1 MGYSSVAGMG
11 GASPDTRMTLRFGA
25 HSLGD
30 RHGTEFRVWAPHA
43 RSVDLELPSR
53 GLRIEMQGRDGVFA
67 CEVKD
72 VSVGTDYSYLLDGYK
87 TRPDPR
93 SRHQPSGV
101 HGPSRVLDTRQLLWS
116 DAGFRCPELP
126 AFVLYELHVGT
137 FSAEG
142 TFDGAIAH
150 LPHLVELGINAVA
163 VMPIGQ
169 FPGARNWGYDGVF
182 PFAVQASY
190 GGPEGFARLVD
201 ACHAHGL
208 AVVLD
213 VVYNHL
219 GPEGN
224 YLSDYGPYFTER
236 YKVDW
241 GRAINFDGPD
251 SDLVRSFFID
261 NALFWL
267 SEYHVDALRL
277 DAVHAI
283 IDLSARHVLEEMR
296 EEVEAQAARLGR
308 RAYLIAESD
317 LNDARVIKP
326 VELGGIGMQAQW
338 SDDFH
343 HALRTLL
350 SPERAGY
357 LADFGSVADLGRALT
372 HGYVYSGKYSNYRR
386 RRHGNSS
393 LDRPGWQFVVYQQN
407 HDQVGNTSQGVRV
420 ASLLG
425 LDKAKLGAA
434 VLACAPNLPLLFMGE
449 EFGAL
454 TPFAYF
460 VSHSDR
466 ELNEAVRQGRAA
478 EHALFIRPEGFLD
491 PVALATFEQCKLDWS
506 CLPAAPHAQML
517 RLYRDLFALRA
528 RHPSL
533 SNCDKSRTRSHVN
546 EEQRW
551 LVLERAAD
559 GGEMALCLFNFSD
572 RPRHLALPEV
582 HGHFRLA
589 FDTSVARYG
598 GAGAGV
604 QTAIPA
610 QAGRELEPIALS
622 AYGAAI
628 YLNTLGDS

>member
-1 MGYSSVAGMG
+1 MAYVSVSGMG
-11 GASPDTRMTLRFGA
+11 GASDTRMALRFGA
-25 HSLGD
+25 HSLGEN
-30 RHGTEFRVWAPHA
+30 HGTAFRVWAPRA
-43 RSVDLELPSR
+43 RSVDLELPAR
-53 GLRIEMQGRDGVFA
+53 GMRIEMEGRDGVFA

-72 VSVGTDYSYLLDGYK
+72 VGAGTDYCYLLDGYK

-101 HGPSRVLDTRQLLWS
+101 HGPSRVVDTSQLLWS
-116 DAGFRCPELP
+116 DAGFRCPALQ
-126 AFVLYELHVGT
+126 AFVMYELHVGT

-150 LPHLVELGINAVA
+150 LPHLVELGVNAIS

-169 FPGARNWGYDGVF
+169 FPGSRNWGYDGVF

-190 GGPEGFARLVD
+190 GGPDGFARLVD

-213 VVYNHL
+213 VVYNHV

-224 YLSDYGPYFTER
+224 YLGDYGPYFTDR

-241 GRAINFDGPD
+241 GRAINFDGRD
-251 SDLVRSFFID
+251 SDPVRSFFID

-283 IDLSARHVLEEMR
+283 FDLSARHVLEELR

-326 VELGGIGMQAQW
+326 VEVGGIGMHAQW

-343 HALRTLL
+343 HSLRTLL
-350 SPERAGY
+350 SPQRAGY
-357 LADFGSVADLGRALT
+357 LADFGSVADLSRALT
-372 HGYVYSGKYSNYRR
+372 HGFVYSGKYSKHRR

-393 LDRPGWQFVVYQQN
+393 LDCPGWQFVAYQQN

-420 ASLLG
+420 ANLLG
-425 LDKAKLGAA
+425 QDKAKLGAA

-449 EFGAL
+449 EFFAL

-460 VSHSDR
+460 VNHSDR

-478 EHALFIRPEGFLD
+478 EHAQFVGPDGFLD
-491 PVALATFEQCKLDWS
+491 PLAPDTFERSKLDWS
-506 CLPAAPHAQML
+506 CLESAPHAQLL

-528 RHPSL
+528 RHASL
-533 SNCDKSRTRSHVN
+533 GNCDKRRAQTRLN
-546 EEQRW
+546 EDERW

-559 GGEMALCLFNFSD
+559 GGEAALCLFNFAD
-572 RPRHLALPEV
+572 RPCRLVLPEV
-582 HGHFRLA
+582 RGHFRLA
-589 FDTSVARYG
+589 LDTSAARYG
-598 GAGAGV
+598 GPGPGV
-604 QTAIPA
+604 QNGILE
-610 QAGRELEPIALS
+610 QAGRIPEPIALPPHS
-622 AYGAAI
+622 AAI